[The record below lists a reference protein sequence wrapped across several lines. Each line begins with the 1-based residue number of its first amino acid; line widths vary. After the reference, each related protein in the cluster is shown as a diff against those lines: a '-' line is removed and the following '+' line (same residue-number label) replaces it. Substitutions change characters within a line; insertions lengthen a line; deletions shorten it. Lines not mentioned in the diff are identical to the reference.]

1 MFYFVVGSG
10 STFVTPLLQ
19 HYKSQICPQANAIDC
34 IVYPVD
40 RLHRAKTENLLKY
53 FAEVI
58 ITNKA
63 GHTAY
68 TRTKVFQI
76 PSQDAPS
83 RGIVID
89 INEESEDFTDL
100 DYLLYPNKLCI
111 KLKGF
116 DHHENVSFKVGVG
129 TRKGHADV
137 IQYTIPS
144 TKYKTCF
151 NATEFKPFVK
161 YYSIV
166 KAQCVGGESVV
177 SSDGLTFIEPNYFLS
192 NFHVHDGKRCS
203 SDSSDLIFVHTMKN
217 TTEYEILINKTLKI
231 GKVYSIVIFSNQLP

>member
-1 MFYFVVGSG
+1 MCLRLLKVFYFVVGSG

-19 HYKSQICPQANAIDC
+19 HYKSQLCPQANAIDC
-34 IVYPVD
+34 IAYPVD
-40 RLHRAKTENLLKY
+40 RLHRAKTENLLNY

-161 YYSIV
+161 YYS
-166 KAQCVGGESVV
+166 
-177 SSDGLTFIEPNYFLS
+177 
-192 NFHVHDGKRCS
+192 KRNV
-203 SDSSDLIFVHTMKN
+203 LV
-217 TTEYEILINKTLKI
+217 E
-231 GKVYSIVIFSNQLP
+231 NQ

>member
-1 MFYFVVGSG
+1 M
-10 STFVTPLLQ
+10 
-19 HYKSQICPQANAIDC
+19 
-34 IVYPVD
+34 
-40 RLHRAKTENLLKY
+40 
-53 FAEVI
+53 
-58 ITNKA
+58 
-63 GHTAY
+63 
-68 TRTKVFQI
+68 FQI

-177 SSDGLTFIEPNYFLS
+177 SSDGFTFIEPNYFLS